1 MIRVKVKRVNTLKES
16 KDKLKNKNV
25 NTLKDSKD
33 KLKNKNV
40 NTLKDK
46 DKRVN
51 EPYDKDIVGIPSDLK
66 RLSKGIVEED
76 YDETIYLKI
85 KEIERLN
92 KEIEVLKSQV
102 MKLNKLK
109 GKLKCPPPPT
119 TSQLFNY
126 CSKLA
131 DASKGKF
138 DDKK

>member
-76 YDETIYLKI
+76 YDETIYLK
-85 KEIERLN
+85 KKRL
-92 KEIEVLKSQV
+92 K
-102 MKLNKLK
+102 
-109 GKLKCPPPPT
+109 
-119 TSQLFNY
+119 
-126 CSKLA
+126 
-131 DASKGKF
+131 D
-138 DDKK
+138 

>member
-1 MIRVKVKRVNTLKES
+1 MPTNTFSTCASSFLFLLVPQAKS
-16 KDKLKNKNV
+16 SV
-25 NTLKDSKD
+25 PI
-33 KLKNKNV
+33 NKNV